1 VTIYNN
7 VHMHFLEDNI
17 MASPRLRRK
26 RRAARL
32 AANGLA
38 PAQDQQVAK
47 APVIEEAPVVE
58 EAPVDQGVELLGT
71 CEDEECET
79 EECETEECEVHPSE
93 EASEKPS
100 KKAKSKKKSRAKKNN

>member
-1 VTIYNN
+1 MTIYNN

-79 EECETEECEVHPSE
+79 EECEVHPSE